1 MASAIGPTTGV
12 GSPTSGL
19 NLNDLLQVL
28 LTELTNQDP
37 LKPVDNTQFM
47 AQIAQFTTL
56 EATQEV
62 NQNIQ
67 QLVALQAI
75 TQTVGLIGRNVS
87 ALTDSGTTVAGRVSD
102 ITFVNG
108 APQLTITKTD
118 TTVVPG
124 IAIGN
129 LQTIQ
134 P

>member
-1 MASAIGPTTGV
+1 MASAAINPTTA
-12 GSPTSGL
+12 TSGL

-56 EATQEV
+56 ETTQEV

-108 APQLTITKTD
+108 APQLTLTKAD

>member
-1 MASAIGPTTGV
+1 MASAAINPTTA
-12 GSPTSGL
+12 TSGL

-56 EATQEV
+56 ETTQEV

-87 ALTDSGTTVAGRVSD
+87 ALTDDGTTVAGRVTD

-129 LQTIQ
+129 LQTIR

>member
-1 MASAIGPTTGV
+1 MASAAINPTTA
-12 GSPTSGL
+12 TSGL

-56 EATQEV
+56 ETTQEV

-87 ALTDSGTTVAGRVSD
+87 ALTDSGTTVAGRVTD

-108 APQLTITKTD
+108 APQLTISKAD
-118 TTVVPG
+118 STVVPG

>member
-1 MASAIGPTTGV
+1 MASAAINPTTA
-12 GSPTSGL
+12 TSGL

-56 EATQEV
+56 ETTQEV

-87 ALTDSGTTVAGRVSD
+87 ALTGDGTTVAGRVSD

-108 APQLTITKTD
+108 APQL
-118 TTVVPG
+118 
-124 IAIGN
+124 
-129 LQTIQ
+129 
-134 P
+134 